1 MSQDMD
7 RVVRRPLWRS
17 RPATLALGV
26 AVAVVLALATVLLFV
41 SPARRSVRLPL
52 AQVSIDQVQRGVYH
66 DFTTLQGSVA
76 PRDII
81 YLDALEG
88 GQVQK
93 VLVHA
98 GDRVSAGQPLVVFH
112 NTQLQLDVMNQEGR
126 LVESITQQQSYEKQL
141 EQTRADNQKALAQID
156 YNVQRLQQQADRRDD
171 LVKAGYVA
179 KETAEQVHD
188 ELAYNRMIRPVQAE
202 TNKRQEALR
211 VQQLPKIRQEMANL
225 QKSLQITNG
234 TLDDLVVKAP
244 ASGRLTAMDLEPG
257 ENRNRGDRLGQIT
270 LDTGFKIAAQVDEY
284 YLGRVTPGQMAQ
296 IDLDGRAL
304 NLRVERIY
312 PQVKNGTFTVDLSF
326 QGAQPQGLLP
336 GQAVQGKLSLGADKP
351 ALVLPAG
358 AFLER
363 SGGDWAFVV
372 AAEGGHAD
380 RRRIKIGRRNSE
392 QVEVL
397 SGLQAGERV
406 ITSDYQGLEKIDRV
420 DLNK

>member
-7 RVVRRPLWRS
+7 RVLRRPFWRS
-17 RPATLALGV
+17 RRATVVAGG
-26 AVAVVLALATVLLFV
+26 AVAMLLILVTAITFA
-41 SPARRSVRLPL
+41 SSAKRSVRLPL
-52 AQVSIDQVQRGVYH
+52 AQVTIDTVQRGVYH
-66 DFTTLQGSVA
+66 DITTLQGNAA

-98 GDRVSAGQPLVVFH
+98 GDRLTAGQPLVIFR
-112 NTQLQLDVMNQEGR
+112 NTQLQLQVAEEEGR
-126 LVESITQQQSYEKQL
+126 LTESITGQQNYEKAL
-141 EQTRADNQKALAQID
+141 EQQRADNEKTLANID
-156 YNVQRLQQQADRRDD
+156 YNITRLQQQADRRDV
-171 LVKAGYVA
+171 LLKAGYIA
-179 KETAEQVHD
+179 KETTEQVHD
-188 ELAYNRMIRPVQAE
+188 ELDYNKMIRPVQVE
-202 TNKRQEALR
+202 TNKRQETLR
-211 VQQLPKIRQEMANL
+211 VQQLPKIREEMANL
-225 QKSLQITNG
+225 QKSLEITRH

-244 ASGRLTAMDLEPG
+244 ASGRLTDMDLQPG
-257 ENRNRGDRLGQIT
+257 ENRERGSRLGQIT
-270 LDTGFKIAAQVDEY
+270 LDTGFKISAQVDEY
-284 YLGRVTPGQMAQ
+284 YLGRVAPGQTAQ
-296 IDLDGRAL
+296 IDLDGRTL

-336 GQAVQGKLSLGADKP
+336 GQAVQGKLSLGADRP

-363 SGGDWAFVV
+363 SGGDWIFVV
-372 AAEGGHAD
+372 SADGRHAD
-380 RRRIKIGRRNSE
+380 RRRIKIGRRNAE

-397 SGLQAGERV
+397 SGLSAGDRV

-420 DLNK
+420 DLAK